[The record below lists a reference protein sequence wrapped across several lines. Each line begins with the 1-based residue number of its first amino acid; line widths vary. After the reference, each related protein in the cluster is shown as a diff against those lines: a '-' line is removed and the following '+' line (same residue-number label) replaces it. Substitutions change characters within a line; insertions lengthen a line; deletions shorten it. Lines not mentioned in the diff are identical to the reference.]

1 MSQLKEGPEMK
12 KSILTLLVAFTM
24 AGLAVP
30 VANAGQSQQAIIRE
44 KLGEIGA
51 WAVPSPTQNAVSSK
65 PQTGQS
71 QQAIIRE
78 KLGEIGA
85 WAVPSPTQNAVS
97 SKPQT
102 GQSQQAIIREKLG
115 EIGAW
120 AVPSRSTGPVA
131 SSGDG
136 FDWNDA
142 GLGVAFA
149 FGIILVGTAGV
160 VTIRRYHGPIAH

>member
-30 VANAGQSQQAIIRE
+30 VANAGQSQQAM
-44 KLGEIGA
+44 
-51 WAVPSPTQNAVSSK
+51 
-65 PQTGQS
+65 
-71 QQAIIRE
+71 
-78 KLGEIGA
+78 
-85 WAVPSPTQNAVS
+85 
-97 SKPQT
+97 
-102 GQSQQAIIREKLG
+102 IREKLG